1 MERSAVARNSR
12 ARMSAV
18 CVYCINGGAWENTAM
33 SSDCINTTEYYLL
46 HYGEWNWEEAVG
58 EMFPK
63 LTYCVSLGELS
74 DAAAELIAVEYWI
87 NYSDQPGSWRTF
99 KGFSPDDGTYEPFYA
114 LWQRQSL
121 PDRLAAACSGA
132 MVAFDEGNKSDN
144 PDEGVRFMRKVI
156 RAAYDV
162 RGEQP
167 PSAEEPDG
175 ISADDL
181 RNLVYETAVHEG
193 IMMANDENKVDRYH
207 VVSERKYK
215 GAGWA
220 DIARA
225 ELEKEVKDGKRK
237 SFTPKDVDTRAR
249 KIQYQVEAHRKNLE
263 LGKDTNAGQ

>member
-1 MERSAVARNSR
+1 LEKEIKSVTEQSVA
-12 ARMSAV
+12 
-18 CVYCINGGAWENTAM
+18 
-33 SSDCINTTEYYLL
+33 EYYLL
-46 HYGEWNWEEAVG
+46 YHGEWNLAEGADE
-58 EMFPK
+58 PHPI

-74 DAAAELIAVEYWI
+74 DTAAKAIAVEYRI
-87 NYSDQPGSWRTF
+87 DYFDQPGSWQMF
-99 KGFSPDDGTYEPFYA
+99 HGVCPDSPYEPFCE

-132 MVAFDEGNKSDN
+132 MVAFDEGNKSDK